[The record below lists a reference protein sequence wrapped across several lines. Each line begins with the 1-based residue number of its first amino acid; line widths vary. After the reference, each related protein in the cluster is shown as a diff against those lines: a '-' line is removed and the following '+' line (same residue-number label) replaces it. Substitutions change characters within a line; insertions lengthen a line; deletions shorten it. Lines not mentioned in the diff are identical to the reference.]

1 MRKLEEPLEGC
12 LLLEGAIFHDER
24 GYFRRL
30 STVDESAALGLPT
43 SFRQSAASF
52 NLRRGT
58 VRGLHFQAAPN
69 LEHKLVQCVRG
80 AIFDVMVDLRPN
92 SPTYGQHF
100 GAELSEANGH
110 MLYSAPGFAHGFQA
124 LSDDC
129 LVLYQISPDFV
140 AGGDGAVRW
149 DDPDLAIAWPLEA
162 VNLSAKDQSAPLF
175 CQHDPALTTPWP

>member
-1 MRKLEEPLEGC
+1 MRKLQEPIEGC
-12 LLLEGAIFHDER
+12 MLIEGSIFHDER

-30 STVDESAALGLPT
+30 STAGDAAAIGMPE
-43 SFRQSAASF
+43 SFRQQGASF

-58 VRGLHFQAAPN
+58 VRGLHFQKAPH

-80 AIFDVMVDLRPN
+80 AIFDVMVDLRPD
-92 SPTYGQHF
+92 SSTYGQSF
-100 GAELSEANGH
+100 GAELSETNGH
-110 MLYSAPGFAHGFQA
+110 MLYSGPGFAHGFQA

-149 DDPDLAIAWPLEA
+149 NDPDLAIAWPLEA
-162 VNLSAKDQSAPLF
+162 VNVSEKDQQAPLF
-175 CQHDPALTTPWP
+175 RQHDRALTAP

>member
-1 MRKLEEPLEGC
+1 MRKLDEPLEGC
-12 LLLEGAIFHDER
+12 KLIEGSIFHDER

-30 STVDESAALGLPT
+30 STVGEAVSVGMPE
-43 SFRQSAASF
+43 SFRQQGASF

-58 VRGLHFQAAPN
+58 VRGLHFQKAPF

-80 AIFDVMVDLRPN
+80 AIFDVMLDLRPD

-100 GAELSEANGH
+100 AAELSEANGR
-110 MLYSAPGFAHGFQA
+110 MLYSQPGFAHGFQA

-140 AGGDGAVRW
+140 QGGAGAVRW
-149 DDPDLAIAWPLEA
+149 NDPELGIAWPLEA
-162 VNLSAKDQSAPLF
+162 VNVSESDQRAPLF
-175 CQHDPALTTPWP
+175 RQHDRALTALQP